1 MKKAYVWDLPTRIFH
16 WSLTLLICFSLYTG
30 FNGGF
35 VEMDYHM
42 LSGYS
47 ILTLVAFRVLWGLV
61 GSHNARFSNF
71 IKGPSTIIRY
81 AKAIGTPSGKPVIG
95 HNPLGALSIVAILI
109 ALAVQAGTGLFANDD
124 IMLEG
129 PLVHLVSHDTS
140 RRLTGLHKL
149 NVWIVATLAGLH
161 IAAIIYYHVV
171 RKENL
176 VMPMITGRKDVD
188 GEVDAERNNYLLAIV
203 LLGLASSAVWYLVT
217 YV

>member
-1 MKKAYVWDLPTRIFH
+1 MKKAYVWDLPTRVFH

-30 FNGGF
+30 MSGGF

-47 ILTLVAFRVLWGLV
+47 ILTLVLFRVLWGLV
-61 GSHNARFSNF
+61 GSHNARFSSF
-71 IKGPSTIIRY
+71 IKGPSTIISY
-81 AKAIGTPSGKPVIG
+81 AKAIRAPSAKPAIG
-95 HNPLGALSIVAILI
+95 HNPLGALSILAMLI

-129 PLVHLVSHDTS
+129 PLVHLVSHNTS
-140 RRLTGLHKL
+140 RSITGFHKL
-149 NVWIVATLAGLH
+149 NVWIVAVLVGLH

-176 VMPMITGRKDVD
+176 VVPMITGRKVVD
-188 GEVDAERNNYLLAIV
+188 GEVDAERNNYLLAMV